1 MHIGLMMECDY
12 RENRSQREA
21 FDEAF
26 ALAETAE
33 TEGFDGVWFAERHF
47 APPGGTGPI
56 PSVASAPLVWAT
68 AIAARTSRLRVGTAV
83 LVLPLGHPVR
93 MAEEVATLDNISQGR
108 VDLGIGRSS
117 FPRSYEGYD
126 VPYAES
132 RERFEEFLQVMRLAF
147 TQERFSYTGKYY
159 TFRDVCMIPKPFQ
172 QPHPPLR
179 AAVTSRDTFGVMGR
193 LGLPI
198 FVSVGGA
205 VVSDIAEALQDYRT
219 AWREAGHA
227 GAGDVV
233 LRLPIY
239 VAPTMERALSEA
251 EDSAMHHY
259 NRLRQAML
267 RSAGTAD
274 GDARSTR
281 AARLATLTYE
291 DVVRERAVFGTPEG
305 VTKRLQMLQETL
317 GLSGFIMESNVGG
330 RIPPQS
336 VLQSIR
342 LFGQEVAP
350 KWRVSAA

>member
-1 MHIGLMMECDY
+1 
-12 RENRSQREA
+12 
-21 FDEAF
+21 
-26 ALAETAE
+26 
-33 TEGFDGVWFAERHF
+33 
-47 APPGGTGPI
+47 
-56 PSVASAPLVWAT
+56 
-68 AIAARTSRLRVGTAV
+68 
-83 LVLPLGHPVR
+83 
-93 MAEEVATLDNISQGR
+93 
-108 VDLGIGRSS
+108 
-117 FPRSYEGYD
+117 
-126 VPYAES
+126 
-132 RERFEEFLQVMRLAF
+132 
-147 TQERFSYTGKYY
+147 
-159 TFRDVCMIPKPFQ
+159 VCMIPKPFQ

>member
-1 MHIGLMMECDY
+1 MHLGLMMECDY
-12 RENRSQREA
+12 RQDRTQREA

-33 TEGFDGVWFAERHF
+33 TVGYDGVWFAERHF

-56 PSVASAPLVWAT
+56 PSVASAPVVWAT

-93 MAEEVATLDNISQGR
+93 MAEEIATLDNISQGR

-117 FPRSYEGYD
+117 FSRSYEGYD

-147 TQERFSYTGKYY
+147 TQERFSHSGKYY
-159 TFRDVCMIPKPFQ
+159 TFRDVCMIPKPYQ

-179 AAVTSRDTFGVMGR
+179 AASTTRETFAVMGR

-198 FVSVGGA
+198 FAGVGAA
-205 VVSDIAEALQDYRT
+205 VMSDISQALQEYRT
-219 AWREAGHA
+219 AWREAGHP
-227 GAGDVV
+227 GNGDVV

-239 VAPTMERALSEA
+239 VARTAEQARSEP
-251 EDSAMHHY
+251 EESAMHHY
-259 NRLRQAML
+259 NRLRQALM
-267 RSAGTAD
+267 RSANSTD
-274 GDARSTR
+274 GEARATR
-281 AARLATLTYE
+281 AERLTTLTYD
-291 DVVRERAVFGTPEG
+291 DVVRERVVFGTPEDVG
-305 VTKRLQMLQETL
+305 KRLQTLRDTL

-330 RIPPQS
+330 RIPPES
-336 VLQSIR
+336 VIQSIR

-350 KWRVSAA
+350 RLRATVD

>member
-12 RENRSQREA
+12 RQDRTQREA

-33 TEGFDGVWFAERHF
+33 SEGYNGVWFAERHF

-126 VPYAES
+126 VSYAES
-132 RERFEEFLQVMRLAF
+132 RERFEEFLHVMRLAF
-147 TQERFSYTGKYY
+147 TQERFSYAGKYY
-159 TFRDVCMIPKPFQ
+159 TFRDVCMIPKPYQ

-179 AAVTSRDTFGVMGR
+179 AAATTRETFGVMGR

-198 FVSVGGA
+198 FAGVGAA
-205 VVSDIAEALQDYRT
+205 VMSDVGQALQDYRA
-219 AWREAGHA
+219 AWREAGHP
-227 GAGDVV
+227 GDGDVV

-239 VAPTMERALSEA
+239 VAKTMERALA
-251 EDSAMHHY
+251 EPEESAMHHSM
-259 NRLRQAML
+259 RLRQALM
-267 RSAGTAD
+267 RTASATGGEAQ
-274 GDARSTR
+274 ATR
-281 AARLATLTYE
+281 AERLSTLTYA
-291 DVVRERAVFGTPEG
+291 DVVRERVVFGTPES
-305 VTKRLQMLQETL
+305 VSQRLQTLRETL

-330 RIPPQS
+330 RIPSES

-350 KWRVSAA
+350 RLRASAA